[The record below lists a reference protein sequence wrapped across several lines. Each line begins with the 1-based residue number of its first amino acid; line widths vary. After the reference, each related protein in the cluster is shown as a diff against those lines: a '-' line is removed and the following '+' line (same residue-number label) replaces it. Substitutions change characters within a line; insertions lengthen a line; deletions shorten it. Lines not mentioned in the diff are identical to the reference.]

1 MTVAD
6 CIKKSGQYGSAVLM
20 LAVTVVMSAQII
32 SRYIFNSP
40 IDWTEE
46 VCRILFIA
54 MIFVGAVSAD
64 HIRVDV
70 IPNTIKQKFQK
81 IIDLV
86 ILILHTVYFITILA
100 VFLYYQRPGKS
111 FSTPMLDIPMYY
123 LLAIAPLCFAF
134 IVIKDWTSLK
144 KTQ

>member
-6 CIKKSGQYGSAVLM
+6 FIKKAGQYGSAVLM
-20 LAVTVVMSAQII
+20 LAVTVVMSVQII

-70 IPNTIKQKFQK
+70 IPTTINQKFQK

-86 ILILHTVYFITILA
+86 ILILHTVYFIIILV

-123 LLAIAPLCFAF
+123 LLAIAPICFGL

>member
-6 CIKKSGQYGSAVLM
+6 FIKKAGQYGSAVLM
-20 LAVTVVMSAQII
+20 LAVTVVMSVQII

-54 MIFVGAVSAD
+54 MIFVGTVSAD

-86 ILILHTVYFITILA
+86 ILILHTVYFITISA

-123 LLAIAPLCFAF
+123 LLAIAPICFGL
-134 IVIKDWTSLK
+134 IVIKDWISLK

>member
-1 MTVAD
+1 MTVSD
-6 CIKKSGQYGSAVLM
+6 FIKKASQYGSAILM
-20 LAVTVVMSAQII
+20 LAVAVVMSVQII

-54 MIFVGAVSAD
+54 MIFVGSVSAD

-70 IPNTIKQKFQK
+70 IPNTVKQKFQK

-100 VFLYYQRPGKS
+100 VFLYYQRLGKS

-123 LLAIAPLCFAF
+123 LLAIAPICFGL

>member
-1 MTVAD
+1 MTVAET
-6 CIKKSGQYGSAVLM
+6 IKKAAQYVSAGLM
-20 LAVTVVMSAQII
+20 LLVTVVMTLQIV

-46 VCRILFIA
+46 VCRILFIG

-70 IPNTIKQKFQK
+70 IPKTIKQRFQHF
-81 IIDLV
+81 IDTV
-86 ILILHTVYFITILA
+86 ILLLHTVYFVTIVA
-100 VFLYYQRPGKS
+100 VFLYFQRPGQS

-123 LLAIAPLCFAF
+123 LLAIAPLCFSL
-134 IVIKDWTSLK
+134 IVIKDWASLK
-144 KTQ
+144 KSK

>member
-6 CIKKSGQYGSAVLM
+6 FIKKAGQYGSAVLM
-20 LAVTVVMSAQII
+20 LAVTVVMSVQII

-64 HIRVDV
+64 HIRIDV
-70 IPNTIKQKFQK
+70 IPNIIKHKFQK

-123 LLAIAPLCFAF
+123 LLAIAPICFGL

-144 KTQ
+144 KT